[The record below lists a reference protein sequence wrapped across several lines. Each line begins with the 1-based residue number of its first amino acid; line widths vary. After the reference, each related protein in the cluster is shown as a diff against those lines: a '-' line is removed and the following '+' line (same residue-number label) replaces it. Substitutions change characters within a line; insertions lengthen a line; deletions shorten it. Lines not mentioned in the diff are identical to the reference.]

1 MCLQASSPFGVLKST
16 FVNTV
21 SYSFA
26 PGRGSEALDHGI
38 TRIVDAGGQTIG
50 DRQPALDLAQ
60 NQQTA
65 IRGQTA
71 AVEAGDDLFAANR

>member
-1 MCLQASSPFGVLKST
+1 MHGA
-16 FVNTV
+16 
-21 SYSFA
+21 A
-26 PGRGSEALDHGI
+26 GI

-65 IRGQTA
+65 VGGQPA
-71 AVEAGDDLFAANR
+71 AVKPGNHFLPGNR